1 MQTLQNFTLNTV
13 HCLRY
18 ITDKW
23 CFQNRSYS
31 LFQVIMHDLLVS
43 LLRLEVTVGLKT
55 RIF

>member
-23 CFQNRSYS
+23 CFQSRSYS
-31 LFQVIMHDLLVS
+31 LLQVIMHELLVI
-43 LLRLEVTVGLKT
+43 LLRLEVMVGLKP